1 MFTKLKYSNGVVVSI
16 DTKEFYSGLYII
28 FNQDPATQ
36 HCSTKYKSEKDYHI
50 TMRREC
56 IKDGGTIIDG
66 TKIKNY
72 KGRYKINKFER
83 K

>member
-1 MFTKLKYSNGVVVSI
+1 MFTKLKYSNGTVVSI

-36 HCSTKYKSEKDYHI
+36 HSITKFKSEAHYHI
-50 TMRREC
+50 MMRREC
-56 IKDGGTIIDG
+56 LKDGGSVIDG
-66 TKIKNY
+66 TVIPNY
-72 KGRYKINKFER
+72 KGKYKINKFER